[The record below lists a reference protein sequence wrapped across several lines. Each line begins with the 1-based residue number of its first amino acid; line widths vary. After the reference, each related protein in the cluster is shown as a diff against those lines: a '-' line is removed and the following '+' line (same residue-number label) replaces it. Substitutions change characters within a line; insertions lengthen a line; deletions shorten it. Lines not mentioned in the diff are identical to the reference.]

1 MKDLKKIS
9 HMIKEKNTNNGASGS
24 CVMHRKDPLYS
35 ASNALEQASD
45 RHYKFVCLFVYL
57 SCCLFICLFIFR
69 LLV

>member
-45 RHYKFVCLFVYL
+45 RYDKSVYL
-57 SCCLFICLFIFR
+57 FI
-69 LLV
+69 